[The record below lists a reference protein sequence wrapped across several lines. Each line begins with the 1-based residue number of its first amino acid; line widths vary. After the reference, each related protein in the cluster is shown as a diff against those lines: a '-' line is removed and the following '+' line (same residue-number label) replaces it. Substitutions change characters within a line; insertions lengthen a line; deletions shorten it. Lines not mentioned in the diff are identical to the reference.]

1 MGGRKGM
8 RRMTLHCEAEEEN
21 GEDGFKQGSMEVSG
35 NASDSS

>member
-8 RRMTLHCEAEEEN
+8 RRMTLPCEAEEEN